1 MRVLSHFEKRVL
13 EFNKT
18 VTVLCL
24 ICIEFHH
31 SDIPTLASKSIL
43 VVEDE
48 PDIRELLSFTL
59 HRAKFK
65 VLPAADSEEAIRLLE
80 GSLPSV
86 AIIDWMLPGMS
97 GIELAKRIRSDEET
111 SELPII
117 ILTARS
123 GEVDKLQGFK
133 YGIDDYVTK
142 PFSPRELVARV
153 RALLRRSGKL
163 QDGNINVN
171 GIQLDTVAHSVS
183 IEGNSVHLRPTE
195 YRLLEI
201 LMRHPNRAFL
211 RSQLLDQVWGRSV
224 YIDERTVDVHVLRLR
239 NALKPYHKHTAIKTI
254 RGVGYRL
261 DDKNTNA

>member
-1 MRVLSHFEKRVL
+1 M
-13 EFNKT
+13 
-18 VTVLCL
+18 
-24 ICIEFHH
+24 
-31 SDIPTLASKSIL
+31 ASKSIL

-48 PDIRELLSFTL
+48 PDIRELLRFTL
-59 HRAKFK
+59 HRAQFN

-80 GSLPSV
+80 GPPPSV

-97 GIELAKRIRSDEET
+97 GIELAKRIRSDQVT

-123 GEVDKLQGFK
+123 GEADKLQGFN
-133 YGIDDYVTK
+133 YGIDDYITK

-153 RALLRRSGKL
+153 RALLRRTGKL
-163 QDGNINVN
+163 QDGNINLN
-171 GIQLDTVAHSVS
+171 GIQLDTIAHSVS
-183 IEGNSVHLRPTE
+183 IEGNPVHLRPTE

-201 LMRHPNRAFL
+201 MMRHPNRAFQ

-239 NALKPYHKHTAIKTI
+239 NALKPFDKQNVIKTI

-261 DDKNTNA
+261 DHQTGPA